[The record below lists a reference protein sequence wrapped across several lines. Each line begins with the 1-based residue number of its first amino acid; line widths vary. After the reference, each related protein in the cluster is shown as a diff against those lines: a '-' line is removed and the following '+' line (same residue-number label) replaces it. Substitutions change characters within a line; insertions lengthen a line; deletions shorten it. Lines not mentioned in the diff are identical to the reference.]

1 MSIIKVNSLE
11 HLVDLY
17 GGKQLYGYK
26 PKDANFDATKLNY
39 PVKLELNEKDKT
51 FVVHVPKQEVE
62 QSKEEKENFWLN
74 KVITKKNIIYFG
86 CGLAVLAIV
95 LFILL

>member
-26 PKDANFDATKLNY
+26 PKEASFDATKLNY
-39 PVKLELNEKDKT
+39 PVKLELNEQDGT
-51 FVVHVPKQEVE
+51 FVVYVPKKEVE
-62 QSKEEKENFWLN
+62 QPKKEKKNFWLD
-74 KVITKKNIIYFG
+74 KVITKKNIILFS
-86 CGLAVLAIV
+86 CGLVLLAI
-95 LFILL
+95 ILAIIL